1 MTSAGK
7 AELRREM
14 IARRAALSESM
25 ARTAAVLVAAN
36 ALPYLEDA
44 RIVAIYA
51 AIPGR
56 GELDPAPLASALAA
70 KGVILVYPRTRSRGE
85 PLDFHRAATGEL
97 TPGTFGVPE
106 PIPGAP
112 LVPLDEID
120 AFVVPLLAVDGRGG
134 RVGWGAGHYDRTLPL
149 APRALRLGV
158 AFACQRLP
166 SVPIEATD
174 APLDVVVT
182 EDGALPT
189 GNERQRRLG

>member
-1 MTSAGK
+1 MTNAGK
-7 AELRREM
+7 AQLRREM
-14 IARRAALSESM
+14 IARRAALPAST

-44 RIVAIYA
+44 RIVALYA
-51 AIPGR
+51 PIPGR

-70 KGVILVYPRTRSRGE
+70 KGGILVYPRVRSRRD
-85 PLDFHRAATGEL
+85 PLDFHRANPEEL
-97 TPGTFGVPE
+97 APGTFGVPE

-112 LVPLDEID
+112 LVPVDEID
-120 AFVVPLLAVDGRGG
+120 AFVIPLLAVDLRGG
-134 RVGWGAGHYDRTLPL
+134 RIGWGAGHYDRTLPL

-182 EDGALPT
+182 EDGAFPT